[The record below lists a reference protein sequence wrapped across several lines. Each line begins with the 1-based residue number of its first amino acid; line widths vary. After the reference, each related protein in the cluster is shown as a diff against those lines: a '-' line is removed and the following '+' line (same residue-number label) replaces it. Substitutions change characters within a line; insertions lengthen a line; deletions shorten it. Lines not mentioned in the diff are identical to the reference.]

1 MNKLS
6 ALLAASALVVS
17 ASAAFAGGPVVVEV
31 EPTPVA
37 VVAPASSGSLGGA
50 GSVVAAVAGV
60 ALVAAALSSGS
71 H

>member
-17 ASAAFAGGPVVVEV
+17 ASTAFAGGPVVVEAD
-31 EPTPVA
+31 PTPVA
-37 VVAPASSGSLGGA
+37 VVAPPSSGSLGGA